1 MVRRARAERRPRRAL
16 RVEAGLGTDR
26 PCDDSE
32 HFSPSIVPAGSL
44 DPWQPYLQ
52 LAVRRVFPKG
62 HTLIQ
67 QGTPVGGVFH
77 LTAGRVRYSMLSRD
91 GRVKT
96 VALLESGNLVGDG
109 PTILDRP
116 CAFSVTALCECETHF
131 FSTKILD
138 GLIEKDPAIAKSVLY
153 SLARKLRALAAQVAD
168 LAFLDSR
175 TRVARLIDTLCDQH
189 GVVEQDGTISLA
201 LELTHSE
208 IAQITGNNRVTIT
221 GILSELEELGCIHS
235 RKRSI
240 VVRDKT
246 RLARIAAA
254 GQLY

>member
-1 MVRRARAERRPRRAL
+1 MTRGRAERRRPASVAKKVRL
-16 RVEAGLGTDR
+16 ETDG
-26 PCDDSE
+26 PCDDAE
-32 HFSPSIVPAGSL
+32 HFSPSIVPAGNL
-44 DPWQPYLQ
+44 DPWEPYLG

-77 LTAGRVRYSMLSRD
+77 LTTGRVRYSMLSRD

-96 VALLESGNLVGDG
+96 VALLEPGNLVGDG
-109 PTILDRP
+109 PTILERP
-116 CAFSVTALCECETHF
+116 CAFSVTALTDCEAHF
-131 FSTKILD
+131 FSAEVLD
-138 GLIEKDPAIAKSVLY
+138 RLIDSDPVIARSVLY

-189 GVVEQDGTISLA
+189 GVVAADGSISLG

-221 GILSELEELGCIHS
+221 GILSELESLGCIHS
-235 RKRSI
+235 GKKSI
-240 VVRDKT
+240 VIRDKA
-246 RLARIAAA
+246 RLADIAAA